1 MGQTPFFKNGS
12 RHGGH
17 SAGRFWRTAPLGAA
31 EQPRFECF
39 RRWILLDHALEQ
51 IPLDCQAD
59 GIRRLVALTAS
70 PASLGCFERGEQSRA
85 NLRGPNH

>member
-17 SAGRFWRTAPLGAA
+17 SASRFRRAAPLGTA

-70 PASLGCFERGEQSRA
+70 PASLGRFERGE
-85 NLRGPNH
+85 